1 MLLTNLILNPINVSN
16 MKFKKVIKWI
26 KLVLKFL
33 IPIVVGWIEGDTHAI
48 ADGISSLLTSLF

>member
-33 IPIVVGWIEGDTHAI
+33 IPIVVGWIEGDTHQ
-48 ADGISSLLTSLF
+48 F

>member
-1 MLLTNLILNPINVSN
+1 